1 MRGNPLIRLMFLG
14 MFLLGAGL
22 LVARIAG
29 PADEAGPD
37 VSGDRE
43 STPSGVT
50 EQRLAAYVRIEL
62 SGPARRIAWRGP
74 GDETPPLFE
83 LLPEGLLADTDF
95 DLVLSEGS
103 PEAALLQVDW
113 ERADVPNFLRL
124 VVEPESLETR
134 EETIYFPPGETT
146 AGVDMSW
153 RPAAP

>member
-1 MRGNPLIRLMFLG
+1 MLLG
-14 MFLLGAGL
+14 FFLLGAVL
-22 LVARIAG
+22 LVARIVG

-37 VSGDRE
+37 VSGERE
-43 STPSGVT
+43 PAPSDVT
-50 EQRLAAYVRIEL
+50 EQRVAAYARIEL
-62 SGPARRIAWRGP
+62 SGPARRIAWTGP

-95 DLVLSEGS
+95 DLVLSEEGS

-153 RPAAP
+153 QPTAP